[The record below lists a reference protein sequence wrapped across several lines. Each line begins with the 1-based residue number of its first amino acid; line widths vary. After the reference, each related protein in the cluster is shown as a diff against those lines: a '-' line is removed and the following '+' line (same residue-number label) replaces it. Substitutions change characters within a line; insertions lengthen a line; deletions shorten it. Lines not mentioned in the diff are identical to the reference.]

1 MSKGLILE
9 KNLPHQDKAIDCTTR
24 VFSGISVSGAREAE
38 VNPVMNFEIL
48 NNKEIMDGHITRN
61 VRAIQKENNIDN
73 KNKNEY
79 IFDIQMET
87 GTGKTYTYTKTIF
100 ELNIK
105 YNLHKFII
113 VVPSLAIKAG
123 TVNFLKNSSTKEHF
137 RQEYNKE
144 IKTYV
149 VENKKSKSK
158 KSYLLQSIKEF
169 SQVRQTRDKIH
180 VLIIN
185 SGMINSK
192 SMLEE
197 VDVNL
202 FENINTNFEAL
213 KYIKPVII
221 IDEPH
226 KFASSKSTFKKITDL
241 EPQFILRYGATFND
255 DYFNLVY
262 NLNAIDAFN
271 NDLVKGINAYVEE
284 FKEGE
289 NSIVKLLSANSN
301 EASFELIEN
310 NKLKKVKLG
319 IKEFLDSALKD
330 GRIKYAGF
338 SFHDKEESFPK
349 IVDSYDWTFCQI
361 QYNYLDENFQA
372 GKSGL
377 DYAASKG
384 LGIVIM
390 EPLRG
395 GKLAVNLPENIT
407 EIFDNSSVD
416 RTPAGWA
423 LSWVLNHSEVA
434 VILSGMGQMFEL
446 EDNLKVCGEIEPDS
460 LKKEELEVLDKV
472 KTTFRSGIKNNC
484 TACGYCMPCPF
495 GVNIPRNFAFY
506 NDYHIFG
513 DKEKTIA
520 SYNRFVK
527 PSEKA
532 SNCAEC
538 GKCESHC
545 PQAIS
550 IIEDLKKVEAIF
562 EA

>member
-1 MSKGLILE
+1 MLYRKFGKTNEMVSTLGFGCMRLPVLE
-9 KNLPHQDKAIDCTTR
+9 GDTTKIDEIKATEMIRHAIDN
-24 VFSGISVSGAREAE
+24 G
-38 VNPVMNFEIL
+38 VNYVDTAYPY
-48 NNKEIMDGHITRN
+48 H
-61 VRAIQKENNIDN
+61 
-73 KNKNEY
+73 
-79 IFDIQMET
+79 
-87 GTGKTYTYTKTIF
+87 GTGMTNPGESEPFVGRALKDGYREKVKLATK
-100 ELNIK
+100 L
-105 YNLHKFII
+105 
-113 VVPSLAIKAG
+113 PSWL
-123 TVNFLKNSSTKEHF
+123 
-137 RQEYNKE
+137 
-144 IKTYV
+144 
-149 VENKKSKSK
+149 
-158 KSYLLQSIKEF
+158 
-169 SQVRQTRDKIH
+169 
-180 VLIIN
+180 IN
-185 SGMINSK
+185 SREDMDKYLNHQ
-192 SMLEE
+192 LERLQTSYIDFYLVHALE
-197 VDVNL
+197 
-202 FENINTNFEAL
+202 INTWE
-213 KYIKPVII
+213 
-221 IDEPH
+221 
-226 KFASSKSTFKKITDL
+226 
-241 EPQFILRYGATFND
+241 
-255 DYFNLVY
+255 
-262 NLNAIDAFN
+262 
-271 NDLVKGINAYVEE
+271 
-284 FKEGE
+284 
-289 NSIVKLLSANSN
+289 KL
-301 EASFELIEN
+301 
-310 NKLKKVKLG
+310 VKLG

-407 EIFDNSSVD
+407 EIFDNSKVD
-416 RTPAGWA
+416 RRPAGWA

-460 LKKEELEVLDKV
+460 LKKDELEVLDKV

>member
-1 MSKGLILE
+1 MLYRKFGKTNEMVSTLGFGCMRLPVLE
-9 KNLPHQDKAIDCTTR
+9 GDTTKIDEIKATEMIRHAIDN
-24 VFSGISVSGAREAE
+24 G
-38 VNPVMNFEIL
+38 VNYVDTAYPY
-48 NNKEIMDGHITRN
+48 H
-61 VRAIQKENNIDN
+61 
-73 KNKNEY
+73 
-79 IFDIQMET
+79 
-87 GTGKTYTYTKTIF
+87 GTGMTNPGESEPFVGRALKDGYREKVKLATK
-100 ELNIK
+100 L
-105 YNLHKFII
+105 
-113 VVPSLAIKAG
+113 PSWL
-123 TVNFLKNSSTKEHF
+123 
-137 RQEYNKE
+137 
-144 IKTYV
+144 
-149 VENKKSKSK
+149 
-158 KSYLLQSIKEF
+158 
-169 SQVRQTRDKIH
+169 
-180 VLIIN
+180 IN
-185 SGMINSK
+185 SREDMDKYLNHQ
-192 SMLEE
+192 LERLQTNYIDFYLVHALE
-197 VDVNL
+197 
-202 FENINTNFEAL
+202 INTWE
-213 KYIKPVII
+213 
-221 IDEPH
+221 
-226 KFASSKSTFKKITDL
+226 
-241 EPQFILRYGATFND
+241 
-255 DYFNLVY
+255 
-262 NLNAIDAFN
+262 
-271 NDLVKGINAYVEE
+271 
-284 FKEGE
+284 
-289 NSIVKLLSANSN
+289 KLL
-301 EASFELIEN
+301 
-310 NKLKKVKLG
+310 KLG

-330 GRIKYAGF
+330 ERIKYAGF

-395 GKLAVNLPENIT
+395 EKLAVNLPENIT
-407 EIFDNSSVD
+407 EIFDNSKVD

-423 LSWVLNHSEVA
+423 LSWVLNHSEVS

-513 DKEKTIA
+513 DKEITIA

>member
-1 MSKGLILE
+1 MLYRKFGKTNEMVSTLGFGCMRLPVLE
-9 KNLPHQDKAIDCTTR
+9 GDATKIDEVKATEMIRHAIDN
-24 VFSGISVSGAREAE
+24 G
-38 VNPVMNFEIL
+38 VNYVDTAYPY
-48 NNKEIMDGHITRN
+48 H
-61 VRAIQKENNIDN
+61 
-73 KNKNEY
+73 
-79 IFDIQMET
+79 
-87 GTGKTYTYTKTIF
+87 GTGMTNPGESEPFVGRALKDGYREKVKLATK
-100 ELNIK
+100 L
-105 YNLHKFII
+105 
-113 VVPSLAIKAG
+113 PSWL
-123 TVNFLKNSSTKEHF
+123 
-137 RQEYNKE
+137 
-144 IKTYV
+144 
-149 VENKKSKSK
+149 
-158 KSYLLQSIKEF
+158 
-169 SQVRQTRDKIH
+169 
-180 VLIIN
+180 IN
-185 SGMINSK
+185 SREDMDKYLNHQ
-192 SMLEE
+192 LERLQTNYIDFYLVHALE
-197 VDVNL
+197 
-202 FENINTNFEAL
+202 INTWE
-213 KYIKPVII
+213 
-221 IDEPH
+221 
-226 KFASSKSTFKKITDL
+226 
-241 EPQFILRYGATFND
+241 
-255 DYFNLVY
+255 
-262 NLNAIDAFN
+262 
-271 NDLVKGINAYVEE
+271 
-284 FKEGE
+284 
-289 NSIVKLLSANSN
+289 KLL
-301 EASFELIEN
+301 
-310 NKLKKVKLG
+310 KLG

-384 LGIVIM
+384 LGIAIM

-395 GKLAVNLPENIT
+395 GKLAINLPENIT
-407 EIFDNSSVD
+407 EVFDNSNVD

-423 LSWVLNHSEVA
+423 LSWVLNHSEVS

-446 EDNLKVCGEIEPDS
+446 EDNLKVCGEIEPNS
-460 LKKEELEVLDKV
+460 LKEEELEVLNKV

-527 PSEKA
+527 LSEKA